1 MKRLLFSINNKI
13 NNKNDKIEMNDE
25 IQKISIKGG
34 RVDALLIFVLAAL
47 LTLGTLMI
55 ASASYPYANS
65 HYGDG
70 GYYIKRQIIFLS
82 IGIIAMIIF
91 SRIPIEIYKKTAPT
105 YYVICLVLLVT
116 VLFGGFSEGV
126 AKRWLGIPGTPL
138 SFQPSELMKL
148 GIILMLAWYGEK
160 WYFRKK
166 GTIKEVI
173 FPGVFLFGACGL
185 VLLEKHLSGTIII
198 ALIGISVLFVCGINT
213 KKMTIIYGL
222 TAILGGLV
230 FLLTNSYAMKR
241 IESFLNPNAD
251 VLSDKWQTT
260 QGLYAIGSGGFFG
273 LGFGNSRQKYSYV
286 SEPQND
292 FIFTIW
298 CEEMGFIGA
307 LLVIVLFL
315 LLIWRG
321 YNIAMKSNDT
331 FSSLVAFGIT
341 SQIGIQSFLNM
352 LVVTDLIPNTGI
364 SLPFFSYGGS
374 SLVILLAEMGILLSI
389 SRKSRIK
396 GVL

>member
-1 MKRLLFSINNKI
+1 MKKVLFTTLNENNLPPNRVEIEKRQKALKSDRMLLVILFI
-13 NNKNDKIEMNDE
+13 
-25 IQKISIKGG
+25 
-34 RVDALLIFVLAAL
+34 LLI
-47 LTLGTLMI
+47 LGTIMI

-65 HYGDG
+65 HYNDG
-70 GYYIKRQIIFLS
+70 SYYIKRQIVFLA
-82 IGIIAMIIF
+82 IGIATMIFTSNISIRF
-91 SRIPIEIYKKTAPT
+91 YKKISP
-105 YYVICLVLLVT
+105 YFYLICSVLLVV

-148 GIILMLAWYGEK
+148 GIILALSWYISEK
-160 WYFRKK
+160 LFKK
-166 GTIKEVI
+166 SNLLTEII
-173 FPGVFLFGACGL
+173 LPGGILFGACGL
-185 VLLEKHLSGTIII
+185 VLLEKHLSGTVII
-198 ALIGISVLFVCGINT
+198 ALIGISVLFIGGINA
-213 KKMTIIYGL
+213 KKMALVYGV
-222 TAILGGLV
+222 TAVAGGIV

-260 QGLYAIGSGGFFG
+260 QGLFAIGSGGFFG
-273 LGFGNSRQKYSYV
+273 LGLGNSRQKYSYV

-298 CEEMGFIGA
+298 CEEMGFVGA
-307 LLVIVLFL
+307 VLLIILFL

-321 YNIAMKSNDT
+321 YSIAMRSPDT

-341 SQIGIQSFLNM
+341 SQIRIQSFLNM

-389 SRKSRIK
+389 SKISKLK
-396 GVL
+396 GK

>member
-1 MKRLLFSINNKI
+1 MRFELNVKKEKEKKRKSKSKVDKGLLTL
-13 NNKNDKIEMNDE
+13 
-25 IQKISIKGG
+25 
-34 RVDALLIFVLAAL
+34 LLIILS
-47 LTLGTLMI
+47 LGTLMI
-55 ASASYPYANS
+55 FSSSYPYAQS

-70 GYYIKRQIIFLS
+70 LYYIKRQIIFLT
-82 IGIIAMIIF
+82 IGLAVMCGISRVDIQKMKNISPIF
-91 SRIPIEIYKKTAPT
+91 YT
-105 YYVICLVLLVT
+105 VCMLLLVV

-148 GIILMLAWYGEK
+148 GIIVMLSWYLDRIKG
-160 WYFRKK
+160 KK
-166 GTIKEVI
+166 MTLGNEILL
-173 FPGVFLFGACGL
+173 PGVIIFSACAL
-185 VLLEKHLSGTIII
+185 VLLEKHLSGTIIL
-198 ALIGISVLFVCGINT
+198 ALIGICILFVSGT
-213 KKMTIIYGL
+213 SLKKMSLVYGV
-222 TAILGGLV
+222 TGIVGGMI

-260 QGLYAIGSGGFFG
+260 QGLYAIGSGGLFG
-273 LGFGNSRQKYSYV
+273 LGFLNSRQKYSYV

-307 LLVIVLFL
+307 VILIALFL

-321 YNIAMKSNDT
+321 IKIALDAPSR
-331 FSSLVAFGIT
+331 FCSLIAFGIT
-341 SQIGIQSFLNM
+341 GQIGIQSFLNM
-352 LVVTDLIPNTGI
+352 AVVTDLIPNTGI

-389 SRKSRIK
+389 SRCVRK
-396 GVL
+396 VD

>member
-1 MKRLLFSINNKI
+1 MKKVLFTTLNENNLPP
-13 NNKNDKIEMNDE
+13 NRAEIEKR
-25 IQKISIKGG
+25 QKALKSD
-34 RVDALLIFVLAAL
+34 RMLLIVLFIL
-47 LTLGTLMI
+47 LILGTIMI

-65 HYGDG
+65 HYNDG
-70 GYYIKRQIIFLS
+70 SYYIKRQIVFLA
-82 IGIIAMIIF
+82 IGIATMIFTSNISIRF
-91 SRIPIEIYKKTAPT
+91 YKKISP
-105 YYVICLVLLVT
+105 YFYLICSVLLVV

-148 GIILMLAWYGEK
+148 GIILALSWYISEK
-160 WYFRKK
+160 IFKK
-166 GTIKEVI
+166 SNLLTEII
-173 FPGVFLFGACGL
+173 LPGGILFGACGL
-185 VLLEKHLSGTIII
+185 VLLEKHLSGTVII
-198 ALIGISVLFVCGINT
+198 ALIGISVLFIGGINA
-213 KKMTIIYGL
+213 KKMALVYGV
-222 TAILGGLV
+222 TALAGGIV

-260 QGLYAIGSGGFFG
+260 QGLFAIGSGGFFG
-273 LGFGNSRQKYSYV
+273 LGLGNSRQKYSYV

-298 CEEMGFIGA
+298 CEEMGFVGA
-307 LLVIVLFL
+307 VLLIILFL

-321 YNIAMKSNDT
+321 YSIAMRSPDT

-374 SLVILLAEMGILLSI
+374 LLVILLAEMGILLSI
-389 SRKSRIK
+389 SKISKLK
-396 GVL
+396 GK

>member
-1 MKRLLFSINNKI
+1 MRKIIYCNNNSDNHSQENSLRRVKNGVDKFLL
-13 NNKNDKIEMNDE
+13 
-25 IQKISIKGG
+25 
-34 RVDALLIFVLAAL
+34 LLLAVL

-55 ASASYPYANS
+55 ASASYPYALS

-70 GYYIKRQIIFLS
+70 AYYIKRQMIFLCIGLCAMYVLS
-82 IGIIAMIIF
+82 IFPMNF
-91 SRIPIEIYKKTAPT
+91 YKKFSPYFYGVCA
-105 YYVICLVLLVT
+105 ILLVI
-116 VLFGGFSEGV
+116 VLFGGFSEGI

-148 GIILMLAWYGEK
+148 GIILVLAWYIDKNYEV
-160 WYFRKK
+160 KK
-166 GTIKEVI
+166 GIFKEVI
-173 FPGVFLFGACGL
+173 IPGIFLFGACAL

-198 ALIGISVLFVCGINT
+198 ALIGISILFIGGIGI
-213 KKMTIIYGL
+213 KKMLLIYGS
-222 TAILGGLV
+222 TGIVGGIV

-241 IESFLNPNAD
+241 IESFFNPNAD

-273 LGFGNSRQKYSYV
+273 LGYMNSIQKYSYV
-286 SEPQND
+286 SEPHND

-307 LLVIVLFL
+307 IVLISVFL

-321 YNIAMKSNDT
+321 YTIAFYATDK
-331 FSSLVAFGIT
+331 FSTLVAFGIA
-341 SQIGIQSFLNM
+341 SQIGIQALLNM
-352 LVVTDLIPNTGI
+352 AVVTDLIPNTGI

-389 SRKSRIK
+389 SRNSRQRNRRII
-396 GVL
+396 

>member
-1 MKRLLFSINNKI
+1 MKTLLFSSVKEES
-13 NNKNDKIEMNDE
+13 KVGKSDVVQYRRPRTDKFLCCI
-25 IQKISIKGG
+25 
-34 RVDALLIFVLAAL
+34 VFLLL
-47 LTLGTLMI
+47 LLGTFMV
-55 ASASYPYANS
+55 ASASIPYASS

-70 GYYIKRQIIFLS
+70 AYYIRRQAVFLCIGIATMIFLS
-82 IGIIAMIIF
+82 A
-91 SRIPIEIYKKTAPT
+91 IPMGFYKKIAPF
-105 YYVICLVLLVT
+105 YYGVCVIFLII

-148 GIILMLAWYGEK
+148 GIILILAWYVEK
-160 WYFRKK
+160 SYQEKPAIKK
-166 GTIKEVI
+166 EI
-173 FPGVFLFGACGL
+173 FIPGLFLFGACAL
-185 VLLEKHLSGTIII
+185 VLLEKHLSGTVII
-198 ALIGISVLFVCGINT
+198 ALIGISVLFVGGISV
-213 KKMTIIYGL
+213 KKMMLSYGL
-222 TAILGGLV
+222 TAVVGGVL

-273 LGFGNSRQKYSYV
+273 LGFTQSRQKYNYV

-298 CEEMGFIGA
+298 CEEMGFLGA
-307 LLVIVLFL
+307 VILIILFVMLL
-315 LLIWRG
+315 WRG
-321 YNIAMKSNDT
+321 YNIALRAQDV

-341 SQIGIQSFLNM
+341 SQIGIQSLLNM
-352 LVVTDLIPNTGI
+352 MVVTDLIPNTGI

-374 SLVILLAEMGILLSI
+374 SLVILLAEVGILLSI
-389 SRKSRIK
+389 SRNSRIK
-396 GVL
+396 EIL

>member
-1 MKRLLFSINNKI
+1 ML
-13 NNKNDKIEMNDE
+13 
-25 IQKISIKGG
+25 
-34 RVDALLIFVLAAL
+34 
-47 LTLGTLMI
+47 
-55 ASASYPYANS
+55 
-65 HYGDG
+65 
-70 GYYIKRQIIFLS
+70 FLS
-82 IGIIAMIIF
+82 HV
-91 SRIPIEIYKKTAPT
+91 PIEIYKRSSP
-105 YYVICLVLLVT
+105 YFYGICAVLLVI

-148 GIILMLAWYGEK
+148 GIVFILAWYADK
-160 WYFRKK
+160 N
-166 GTIKEVI
+166 KENKIRITKEIIV
-173 FPGVFLFGACGL
+173 PGVFLFGACGL
-185 VLLEKHLSGTIII
+185 VLLEKHLSGTVII
-198 ALIGISVLFVCGINT
+198 ALIGLLVIFLSGTSL
-213 KKMTIIYGL
+213 KKMLISYGSVATIGA
-222 TAILGGLV
+222 TV

-251 VLSDKWQTT
+251 FLSDKWQTT

-273 LGFGNSRQKYSYV
+273 LGYMNSIQKYSYV

-307 LLVIVLFL
+307 IMLIFFFL

-321 YNIAMKSNDT
+321 YTIAFYAQDRFST
-331 FSSLVAFGIT
+331 FVAFGIS
-341 SQIGIQSFLNM
+341 SQIGIQAFLNM
-352 LVVTDLIPNTGI
+352 AVVTDLVPNTGI

-389 SRKSRIK
+389 SRYSRLRNRRI
-396 GVL
+396 V